1 MKVKI
6 RSYGEGATDF
16 HARKIP
22 EADSNYVCCW
32 VILIDSLLKNGEN
45 YYPQVLSKK
54 YNYIEKERKTV
65 YRCIYWWLKVFFYYS
80 SESGEKKIKHHIM
93 ISFLK
98 RKRFI
103 KAKIIDYYL
112 SNGRDTHQNYCAIIL
127 KNIKYRQSSIKY
139 IIIYISYLQISSNI
153 IRHIIQY
160 IIIIS
165 SNTSNI
171 PNEWDTS
178 TYISHIYHQI

>member
-1 MKVKI
+1 MVRTII
-6 RSYGEGATDF
+6 RKCFQKSTTTLKKKEKQYTDVYT
-16 HARKIP
+16 
-22 EADSNYVCCW
+22 DG
-32 VILIDSLLKNGEN
+32 LKF
-45 YYPQVLSKK
+45 
-54 YNYIEKERKTV
+54 
-65 YRCIYWWLKVFFYYS
+65 FFYYS

-112 SNGRDTHQNYCAIIL
+112 SNGRDIHQNYCAIIL

>member
-1 MKVKI
+1 MVRTII
-6 RSYGEGATDF
+6 RKYFQKNTTTLKKKEKQYIDVYTDG
-16 HARKIP
+16 
-22 EADSNYVCCW
+22 
-32 VILIDSLLKNGEN
+32 LKF
-45 YYPQVLSKK
+45 
-54 YNYIEKERKTV
+54 
-65 YRCIYWWLKVFFYYS
+65 FFYYS

-112 SNGRDTHQNYCAIIL
+112 SNGRDIHQNYCAIIL